1 MPGDTDAIR
10 CGGKRDARAIG
21 IDALATRL
29 FGVGSSDTPVLAAVR
44 RATCPPRILEVDRRI
59 SATVTLVP
67 AESPLV
73 LTSLRSRQ
81 TEGRDF
87 ARSYAKQLS
96 APLGRTE
103 VVAPPLLHDGFAGTS
118 LGFSVL
124 ADRQSL
130 PVQLVTRSVSIC
142 QPPHWR
148 STHRNRLH
156 CAHGGKRRQRQQL
169 HGPVK
174 PRGLRLSKVIH
185 QSPRSRG
192 VKPRLPRERLPR
204 RPCDHARR
212 SPRCR
217 RHRSRSRRRVPSAV

>member
-1 MPGDTDAIR
+1 MSAGPRTH
-10 CGGKRDARAIG
+10 
-21 IDALATRL
+21 
-29 FGVGSSDTPVLAAVR
+29 VLAAV
-44 RATCPPRILEVDRRI
+44 AELSCPPRILEVKIDDLGHRHLGCRI
-59 SATVTLVP
+59 AVSV
-67 AESPLV
+67 SP
-73 LTSLRSRQ
+73 SLRRNRLRAATSP
-81 TEGRDF
+81 
-87 ARSYAKQLS
+87 AAMRSNFLRCSVYRCSLLVHQRFGGS
-96 APLGRTE
+96 CLGCAVTAAFSWRTE
-103 VVAPPLLHDGFAGTS
+103 SCQT
-118 LGFSVL
+118 
-124 ADRQSL
+124 
-130 PVQLVTRSVSIC
+130 C

-217 RHRSRSRRRVPSAV
+217 RHLSRSHRRVPSAV